1 MPWPLTDGVILNGF
15 PKPETMTKNAWNAV
29 DVSMI
34 TLCKKRPTL
43 ETIDNVGWWKYHPI
57 PDGKLNDER
66 VASIWEARDIV
77 LSMIGRSRITV
88 VHCLAG
94 RNRSALVAGL
104 ALQYRYN
111 WTGPE
116 TLAYLREH
124 RPRSIHNKNFE
135 ALLMSLGRPR

>member
-1 MPWPLTDGVILNGF
+1 MPWPLADGIVLNGF
-15 PKPETMTKNAWNAV
+15 PKRETMVKNGWTDV
-29 DVSMI
+29 GVSMI
-34 TLCKKRPTL
+34 TLYKKQPTNDV
-43 ETIDNVGWWKYHPI
+43 IGGIGWYRYHPI
-57 PDGKLNDER
+57 PDGKLTDER
-66 VASIWEARDIV
+66 LVAIWEARDII

-124 RPRSIHNKNFE
+124 RPKSIHNEHFE
-135 ALLMSLGRPR
+135 TFLNSLGRPR